1 MANAPLTEVQPGD
14 LLAGKYRIERVLGRG
29 GMGVVVSA
37 VHEALD
43 ERVALKFLLPEA
55 LANQEAVQRFLR
67 EARAAVKIRSEHVAR
82 VTDVGTL
89 ESGAPYMVME
99 YLDGVDLAR
108 YLESRGPLPV
118 PEAVEYMLQAC
129 EALAEAHALGIVHRD
144 LKPANLFRIERVDG
158 TPSIKL
164 LDFGIS
170 KVIAHQ
176 VALTQTSS
184 MLGSPLYM
192 APEQMTSSKHV
203 DARADVWAL
212 GIILFE
218 LVTGEPPFQ
227 GETLPE
233 VCAQILTTEPRPIRA
248 LRGDVPPELES
259 VVARCLHKE
268 REQRYGSVAE
278 LAVALGP
285 FAPQR
290 ALVSVERVS
299 RVLNRQGAEPSEP
312 PAPART
318 GAETQAAWSET
329 AVPLTIPKRSTPWL
343 AVAAAGLLVVGGS
356 TVLLLSRS
364 EPDAA
369 VAARPEEGSQPVP
382 QRTSPVPAEPSAPDA
397 APAPATVRP
406 APTDRASLDGA
417 SSDRAPSDTE
427 ATSEP
432 SPSSSPPS
440 SSPPSSSPPSSSPP
454 SSSPPS
460 PSSSSPPTSART
472 PSSPSTPATPSTP
485 AATRPSAPPKATPK
499 PTQSPPPDFYSD
511 RK

>member
-227 GETLPE
+227 GDHR
-233 VCAQILTTEPRPIRA
+233 I
-248 LRGDVPPELES
+248 
-259 VVARCLHKE
+259 
-268 REQRYGSVAE
+268 
-278 LAVALGP
+278 
-285 FAPQR
+285 
-290 ALVSVERVS
+290 
-299 RVLNRQGAEPSEP
+299 
-312 PAPART
+312 
-318 GAETQAAWSET
+318 
-329 AVPLTIPKRSTPWL
+329 
-343 AVAAAGLLVVGGS
+343 
-356 TVLLLSRS
+356 
-364 EPDAA
+364 
-369 VAARPEEGSQPVP
+369 
-382 QRTSPVPAEPSAPDA
+382 
-397 APAPATVRP
+397 
-406 APTDRASLDGA
+406 
-417 SSDRAPSDTE
+417 
-427 ATSEP
+427 
-432 SPSSSPPS
+432 
-440 SSPPSSSPPSSSPP
+440 
-454 SSSPPS
+454 
-460 PSSSSPPTSART
+460 
-472 PSSPSTPATPSTP
+472 
-485 AATRPSAPPKATPK
+485 
-499 PTQSPPPDFYSD
+499 
-511 RK
+511 

>member
-440 SSPPSSSPPSSSPP
+440 SSPPSSSPPS
-454 SSSPPS
+454 

>member
-233 VCAQILTTEPRPIRA
+233 VCAQNLTTEPRPIRA

-454 SSSPPS
+454 S

>member
-369 VAARPEEGSQPVP
+369 VAARPEEGSQPVL

-406 APTDRASLDGA
+406 APTDGASLDG
-417 SSDRAPSDTE
+417 APSDTE

-440 SSPPSSSPPSSSPP
+440 PST
-454 SSSPPS
+454 
-460 PSSSSPPTSART
+460 SSPPTSART

-499 PTQSPPPDFYSD
+499 PTQSPTQSPPPDFYSD

>member
-29 GMGVVVSA
+29 GMGVVVAA

-55 LANQEAVQRFLR
+55 LANQEAVERFLR

-82 VTDVGTL
+82 VTDIGAL

-212 GIILFE
+212 GIILYE
-218 LVTGEPPFQ
+218 LLTGEPPFQ

-248 LRGDVPPELES
+248 LQEEIPAELES

-299 RVLNRQGAEPSEP
+299 RVLSRQGTEPPEP
-312 PAPART
+312 PARARA

-329 AVPLTIPKRSTPWL
+329 AGPITIPKRSSAWL
-343 AVAAAGLLVVGGS
+343 VVTAAGLLVAGIS
-356 TVLLLSRS
+356 AALLFSRS

-369 VAARPEEGSQPVP
+369 AAARAEEGTALVELQEQETTAAPPV
-382 QRTSPVPAEPSAPDA
+382 APSTPAPDVAGPSPALTEAPSGAEEDLPAATAPPEGPRGPA
-397 APAPATVRP
+397 APP
-406 APTDRASLDGA
+406 GA
-417 SSDRAPSDTE
+417 A
-427 ATSEP
+427 AVSEP
-432 SPSSSPPS
+432 SPSSPS
-440 SSPPSSSPPSSSPP
+440 SSKAGEASRPK
-454 SSSPPS
+454 
-460 PSSSSPPTSART
+460 SPPTST
-472 PSSPSTPATPSTP
+472 STPPPSP
-485 AATRPSAPPKATPK
+485 ASRPPVT
-499 PTQSPPPDFYSD
+499 PPPDFYSD

>member
-440 SSPPSSSPPSSSPP
+440 SSPPS
-454 SSSPPS
+454 

>member
-440 SSPPSSSPPSSSPP
+440 PST
-454 SSSPPS
+454 
-460 PSSSSPPTSART
+460 SSPPTSART

>member
-285 FAPQR
+285 FTPQR

-454 SSSPPS
+454 SS
-460 PSSSSPPTSART
+460 
-472 PSSPSTPATPSTP
+472 
-485 AATRPSAPPKATPK
+485 
-499 PTQSPPPDFYSD
+499 
-511 RK
+511 